1 MLYLSPEMEIRLLHR
16 ITHTP
21 RIFKYILIV
30 VVLVRSSSSSSFL
43 KYMVYMT
50 NLLIYSVSL
59 MVDVT
64 ILYTI
69 LYYSQCEGV

>member
-30 VVLVRSSSSSSFL
+30 VVLVRSSSSSFL

>member
-1 MLYLSPEMEIRLLHR
+1 MLYLSPEMKIRLLHR

-30 VVLVRSSSSSSFL
+30 VVLVRSSSSSFL